1 MRYKHLGLI
10 LFMVLLNVLGKTW
23 RDVPK
28 YYKSMAYVSCVNAFY
43 YLLCRRHLVWEFTP
57 NGINWKYLRSAQILI
72 VSPLLVLLYLSKLP
86 ESRLKRIVY
95 TGKSIL
101 IACFVEFFVH
111 KQKLIQFKHGWSLL
125 WSSFMYLMM
134 FTYSSLFTKRPFLTL
149 FLSIL
154 SSVFFIMK
162 FNVPLKTKHPCSR
175 RLEPLTDL
183 FYHSFLE
190 DVF

>member
-10 LFMVLLNVLGKTW
+10 GFMILLNVFGKTW
-23 RDVPK
+23 RYVPK
-28 YYKSMAYVSCVNAFY
+28 YYKSMAYVSCVNASY

-57 NGINWKYLRSAQILI
+57 NGINWKILRTAHILI

-86 ESRLKRIVY
+86 ESRIKQIVY

-101 IACFVEFFVH
+101 IACLAEFFVH

-149 FLSIL
+149 LLSIL

-162 FNVPLKTKHPCSR
+162 FNVPLKTNTLVR
-175 RLEPLTDL
+175 GDL
-183 FYHSFLE
+183 NH
-190 DVF
+190 